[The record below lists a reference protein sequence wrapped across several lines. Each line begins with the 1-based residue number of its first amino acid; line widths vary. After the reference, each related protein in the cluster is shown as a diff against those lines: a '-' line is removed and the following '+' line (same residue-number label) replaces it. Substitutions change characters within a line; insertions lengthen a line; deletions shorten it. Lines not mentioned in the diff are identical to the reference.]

1 MSESQQFIQGEFNRK
16 IDERFRL
23 TLPKEFAETFKPKS
37 GSCVIAKERP
47 GCLSLWEEDGWK
59 EKQDKK
65 VEFIQ
70 QKMAMPGQLEHRT
83 MDLQR
88 FGRLLSTHHRLIQLK
103 ERSRLMLPEGFREF
117 LAVEPGGEVIIVG
130 AILCI
135 EIWHPA
141 KWINYLESDMQ
152 EFDALFNSLL
162 DSKPYQRN

>member
-1 MSESQQFIQGEFNRK
+1 MNETRLFIQGEFNRK

-23 TLPKEFAETFKPKS
+23 TLPKEFADAFKPKS

-59 EKQDKK
+59 SRQDVRVKL
-65 VEFIQ
+65 IQ
-70 QKMAMPGQLEHRT
+70 TKMAMPGLMEQRAVE
-83 MDLQR
+83 LQR
-88 FGRLLSTHHRLIQLK
+88 FGRLLSTHHRMIQLK

-117 LAVEPGGEVIIVG
+117 LAVAPGGEVIIVG

-141 KWINYLESDMQ
+141 KWINYVEGDIQ
-152 EFDALFNSLL
+152 EFDNLFNLL
-162 DSKPYQRN
+162 AN

>member
-1 MSESQQFIQGEFNRK
+1 MSDSQLFIQGEFNRK

-23 TLPKEFAETFKPKS
+23 TLPKEFAEAFKPKS

-59 EKQDKK
+59 SRQDARVKLIQAKIATPGVMEKRAA
-65 VEFIQ
+65 E
-70 QKMAMPGQLEHRT
+70 
-83 MDLQR
+83 LQR

-117 LAVEPGGEVIIVG
+117 LAIEPGGEVIIVG

-135 EIWHPA
+135 EIWHPQ
-141 KWINYLESDMQ
+141 KWINYVESDIQ
-152 EFDALFNSLL
+152 EFDNLFTVLS
-162 DSKPYQRN
+162 S